1 MAIPKYQGIFT
12 IGNDPRELASKNGQ
26 GLNFRLVA
34 SDNHKNEQTG
44 KWETSRELWLDTT
57 TWRDNIVAKQWAK
70 GDKVYANGVLSQHV
84 YEKDGQKRY
93 TIRYTV
99 LDMWKIE
106 KNQPSSNN
114 EFGGRAAGDPWGSDV
129 QSDFGSFDQTP
140 F

>member
-12 IGNDPRELASKNGQ
+12 IGSDPRELSSKESR
-26 GLNFRLVA
+26 GLSFRLVA
-34 SDNHKNEQTG
+34 DDRYKNKQTG
-44 KWETSRELWLDTT
+44 EWEKSRELWLDAT

-70 GDKVYANGVLSQHV
+70 GDKVYVNGVLSQHV

-99 LDMWKIE
+99 LDMWKID
-106 KNQPSSNN
+106 KSQSGSNS
-114 EFGGRAAGDPWGSDV
+114 EFGGQAAGDPWGSDA

>member
-12 IGNDPRELASKNGQ
+12 IGSDPHELLSKESR
-26 GLNFRLVA
+26 GLSFRLVA
-34 SDNHKNEQTG
+34 DDNYKNKQTG
-44 KWETSRELWLDTT
+44 EWEKSRELWLDAT

-70 GDKVYANGVLSQHV
+70 GDKVYVNGVLYQHT

-99 LDMWKIE
+99 YDMWKIE
-106 KNQPSSNN
+106 KAQPGSH
-114 EFGGRAAGDPWGSDV
+114 GGPGGQVAGDPWGSDA